1 MDKGTQ
7 SLLNLFLSVLA
18 PVLILEHCSAQGE
31 ALWQLGPAWAMVVA
45 LALPIGCGV
54 WTFAEQK
61 KADAITV
68 LGFIGTILTGVV
80 TLYATTGEGAAI
92 RPDTPWWYA
101 AKEALIAGL
110 LGVAV
115 LLTAKRRDSLLRLF
129 VYSDGLFDIRSIES
143 KVAEQGAESA
153 YNAVLRRASL
163 YTALSL
169 LLSAVANFLFS
180 LYFLL
185 PVLELPAAEQAV
197 AYNEAVGT
205 MMWWGYLV
213 IGVPLLATLF
223 GVIRYLQR
231 ALSALTGLE
240 RDRISMM

>member
-1 MDKGTQ
+1 MDKGSK

-18 PVLILEHCSAQGE
+18 PVLILEHCSASGSSP
-31 ALWQLGPAWAMVVA
+31 WQLGPAWAMVVA
-45 LALPIGCGV
+45 LALPLGCGI
-54 WTFAEQK
+54 WTFLDQK

-68 LGFIGTILTGVV
+68 LGLIGTILTGVV
-80 TLYATTGEGAAI
+80 TLYATTGTDAAI

-129 VYSDGLFDIRSIES
+129 VYSDGLFDIRSIET
-143 KVAEQGAESA
+143 KVAEQNAASA
-153 YNAVLRRASL
+153 YEHILRRASL
-163 YTALSL
+163 FTALSL

-185 PVLELPAAEQAV
+185 PVLQLPAAQQAV

-213 IGVPLLATLF
+213 IGLPLLGTLF

-231 ALSALTGLE
+231 ALAALTGLE
-240 RDRISMM
+240 KESILMM

>member
-18 PVLILEHCSAQGE
+18 PVLILEHCSASGE
-31 ALWQLGPAWAMVVA
+31 QLWQLGPAWAMGVA
-45 LALPIGCGV
+45 LALPLGCGV

-61 KADAITV
+61 KLDPITL
-68 LGFIGTILTGVV
+68 LGLIGTVLTGVI
-80 TLYATTGEGAAI
+80 TLYATMGEGGSI

-115 LLTAKRRDSLLRLF
+115 LVTGGRPGSLLRLF
-129 VYSDGLFDIRSIES
+129 VYSDGLFDIRSIETQ
-143 KVAEQGAESA
+143 VAAQGAENA
-153 YNAVLRRASL
+153 YARILSRAAL
-163 YTALSL
+163 FTALSL
-169 LLSAVANFLFS
+169 LLSAAANFLFS

-185 PVLELPAAEQAV
+185 PVLKLPAAEQSV

-213 IGVPLLATLF
+213 IGLPLLGTLF

-231 ALSALTGLE
+231 ALSALTGLD

>member
-1 MDKGTQ
+1 MDKG
-7 SLLNLFLSVLA
+7 SKSIVNLFLSVLA
-18 PVLILEHCSAQGE
+18 PVLILEHCSARGD

-45 LALPIGCGV
+45 LALPLGCGL
-54 WTFAEQK
+54 WTFLEQRK
-61 KADAITV
+61 TDPITL
-68 LGFIGTILTGVV
+68 LGLIGTILTGVV
-80 TLYATTGEGAAI
+80 TVYATTGADAAI
-92 RPDTPWWYA
+92 RTDTPWWYA
-101 AKEALIAGL
+101 AKEALIAAL

-129 VYSDGLFDIRSIES
+129 VYADGIFDIRCIEA
-143 KVAEQGAESA
+143 KVAEQNTGTSYAHI
-153 YNAVLRRASL
+153 LQRASL

-169 LLSAVANFLFS
+169 LLSAAANFLFS

-185 PVLELPAAEQAV
+185 PVLDLPAAQQAV

-231 ALSALTGLE
+231 ALAELTGLD

>member
-1 MDKGTQ
+1 MDKGTK

-18 PVLILEHCSAQGE
+18 PVLILEHCSASGD

-45 LALPIGCGV
+45 LALPLGCGV
-54 WTFAEQK
+54 WTFADQR
-61 KADAITV
+61 KADPITI
-68 LGFIGTILTGVV
+68 LGLFGTILTGVV
-80 TLYATTGEGAAI
+80 TVYATLGTETAI

-115 LLTAKRRDSLLRLF
+115 LLTARRRDSLLRLF
-129 VYSDGLFDIRSIES
+129 VYSDGLFDTRSIETA
-143 KVAEQGAESA
+143 VAAQNAEAA
-153 YNAVLRRASL
+153 YERILRRASL

-185 PVLELPAAEQAV
+185 PVPDLPAAQQAV
-197 AYNEAVGT
+197 AYNEAVAT

-231 ALSALTGLE
+231 ALAELTGLD

>member
-1 MDKGTQ
+1 MDKGTK

-18 PVLILEHCSAQGE
+18 PVIILEHCSASGE

-45 LALPIGCGV
+45 LTLPLGCGI
-54 WTFAEQK
+54 WAFLDQK
-61 KADAITV
+61 KADPITV
-68 LGFIGTILTGVV
+68 LGLIGTILTGVV
-80 TLYATTGEGAAI
+80 TIYATTGSGTAI

-110 LGVAV
+110 LGAAV
-115 LLTAKRRDSLLRLF
+115 LVTARRRDSLLRLF

-143 KVAEQGAESA
+143 RVAEQHAEEGYA
-153 YNAVLRRASL
+153 RILNRASL

-169 LLSAVANFLFS
+169 LLSAVANFLFA

-185 PVLELPAAEQAV
+185 PVLALPAAEQAV
-197 AYNEAVGT
+197 AYNEAVAT

-213 IGVPLLATLF
+213 IGGPLLITLF

-231 ALSALTGLE
+231 ALATLTGME
-240 RDRISMM
+240 KNRILML

>member
-1 MDKGTQ
+1 MDKGTK
-7 SLLNLFLSVLA
+7 SLLNFFLSVLA
-18 PVLILEHCSAQGE
+18 PVLILEHCSASGD

-54 WTFAEQK
+54 WTFLDQR
-61 KADAITV
+61 KADPITV
-68 LGFIGTILTGVV
+68 LGLIGTILTGVV
-80 TLYATTGEGAAI
+80 SIYATTGADAAI

-110 LGVAV
+110 LGLAV
-115 LLTAKRRDSLLRLF
+115 LLTARRRDSLLRLF
-129 VYSDGLFDIRSIES
+129 VYSDGIFDIRRIES
-143 KVAEQGAESA
+143 EVAERDAESA
-153 YNAVLRRASL
+153 YESILRRASL

-169 LLSAVANFLFS
+169 LLSAAVNFFFS

-185 PVLELPAAEQAV
+185 PVLELSPAQQAV

-223 GVIRYLQR
+223 GVIRFLQR
-231 ALSALTGLE
+231 SLAELTGLD

>member
-1 MDKGTQ
+1 MDKGTK
-7 SLLNLFLSVLA
+7 SLVNLFLSVLA
-18 PVLILEHCSAQGE
+18 PVLILEHCSASGSSP
-31 ALWQLGPAWAMVVA
+31 WQLGPAWAMAAA
-45 LALPIGCGV
+45 LALPLGCGV
-54 WTFAEQK
+54 WVFIDQR

-68 LGFIGTILTGVV
+68 LGLIGTILTGIV
-80 TLYATTGEGAAI
+80 TLYATTGAESAI

-129 VYSDGLFDIRSIES
+129 VYSDGIFDIRSIENR
-143 KVAEQGAESA
+143 VTELNAEAA
-153 YNAVLRRASL
+153 YERLLNRASL
-163 YTALSL
+163 FTALSL
-169 LLSAVANFLFS
+169 LLSAAANFLFS

-185 PVLELPAAEQAV
+185 PVLEQPAAQQAV

-213 IGVPLLATLF
+213 IGVPLLGTLF

-231 ALSALTGLE
+231 ALAALTGLE
-240 RDRISMM
+240 RERISMM

>member
-18 PVLILEHCSAQGE
+18 PVLILEHCSVSGE

-45 LALPIGCGV
+45 LALPLGCGV
-54 WTFAEQK
+54 WTFADQR
-61 KADAITV
+61 KADPITA
-68 LGFIGTILTGVV
+68 LGLIGTILTGVV
-80 TLYATTGEGAAI
+80 TIYATTGAETAI

-129 VYSDGLFDIRSIES
+129 VYSDGLFDIRSIEA
-143 KVAEQGAESA
+143 KVAEQNNAPA
-153 YNAVLRRASL
+153 YERILRRASL

-169 LLSAVANFLFS
+169 LLSAAANFLFS

-185 PVLELPAAEQAV
+185 PVLDLPAAEQSI
-197 AYNEAVGT
+197 AYNEAVAT

-231 ALSALTGLE
+231 ALAELTGLD
-240 RDRISMM
+240 RDRISML

>member
-1 MDKGTQ
+1 MDKGTK
-7 SLLNLFLSVLA
+7 SLVNLFLSVLA
-18 PVLILEHCSAQGE
+18 PVLILEHCSASGSSP
-31 ALWQLGPAWAMVVA
+31 WQLGPAWAMVIA
-45 LALPIGCGV
+45 LALPLGCGV
-54 WTFAEQK
+54 WTFLDQK

-68 LGFIGTILTGVV
+68 LGLIGTILTGVV
-80 TLYATTGEGAAI
+80 TLYATTGADSAI

-115 LLTAKRRDSLLRLF
+115 LLTAKRQDSLLRLF
-129 VYSDGLFDIRSIES
+129 VYSDGIFDIRSIEA
-143 KVAEQGAESA
+143 KVAEQSAETT
-153 YNAVLRRASL
+153 YEHILRRASL

-185 PVLELPAAEQAV
+185 PVLNLPAAEQAV

-213 IGVPLLATLF
+213 IGLPLLATLF

-231 ALSALTGLE
+231 ALSALTGLDKE
-240 RDRISMM
+240 RILML